1 MRKEKNA
8 SSSSKRLRETTKRDE
23 KEERERERERVSSF
37 LSRCYSPPF
46 DDVLLSLLQSSRVRC
61 VCFSAFEAL
70 FSIHFF
76 QRLTKTSNN
85 AKKTQTTSEK
95 ETTD

>member
-8 SSSSKRLRETTKRDE
+8 SSSSKRLSETTKRDE
-23 KEERERERERVSSF
+23 KEERERERVSSF

-46 DDVLLSLLQSSRVRC
+46 DVLLSLLKSSRVRC

-70 FSIHFF
+70 FSIHV

-85 AKKTQTTSEK
+85 AKKTQKTTSEK